1 MAMTDIKINQTDI
14 DDVAVHVSVTGD
26 RLSGTVLQNKEVFD
40 KFPQMVAD
48 HFNDLC
54 DYIETISPEGDAGL
68 SYTATEIAFM
78 CGILGCAE
86 SDITL

>member
-40 KFPQMVAD
+40 KFPQMVAN

-54 DYIETISPEGDAGL
+54 DYIETISPEGDVGL

-78 CGILGCAE
+78 CGTLGCAE
-86 SDITL
+86 TDITL